1 MEEISNTENLKEE
14 NVNAGENVESSSG
27 EAVEEKTAETP
38 EKEAVEQKA
47 VKPKKKFSFKVFL
60 LSAVL
65 PVLASGIIRALG
77 IFFFTTP
84 NKFAPGGTNGIAV
97 MLEYVIGWN
106 SGIFLLIVNAPL
118 FFVAF
123 FCLGKREAILS
134 TLSIVVSSGL
144 LIILGL
150 FSEELSFLQYG
161 LGSDGSLG
169 DIGHRLLGAVAGG
182 IFLGIALA
190 IMIKSCGTSGG
201 TTILA
206 SLVNK
211 KFRNLSVSALTSGF
225 DACVVFASMF
235 VYNNG
240 GTATGV
246 LDPVLLALVSLF
258 VTSKMCDIILQGFK
272 SAYKFEIITNRPDE
286 IAAEII
292 RETRHSVTKME
303 AEGMYSHEGKSMLV
317 CIIRKRQIAQLQRII
332 RKYPDTFAYFTPA
345 SEVYGRFAK

>member
-1 MEEISNTENLKEE
+1 MEKKIHLENSEKKE
-14 NVNAGENVESSSG
+14 G
-27 EAVEEKTAETP
+27 EAAENAEVKAEPPAKDPAEEVASKP
-38 EKEAVEQKA
+38 EKL
-47 VKPKKKFSFKVFL
+47 KKKLSFKVFML
-60 LSAVL
+60 AMFL
-65 PVLASGIIRALG
+65 PVLTSGIIRALG
-77 IFFFTTP
+77 IFVFTTP
-84 NKFAPGGTNGIAV
+84 NEFAPGGTNGIAV
-97 MLEYVIGWN
+97 MLEYATGLN
-106 SGIFLLIVNAPL
+106 SGIYLLIINAPL
-118 FFVAF
+118 FFVAL
-123 FCLGKREAILS
+123 FCIGKKEAILS

-150 FSEELSFLQYG
+150 FKEELSFLQYG
-161 LGSDGSLG
+161 GRDSAGTIV

-211 KFRNLSVSALTSGF
+211 KFRNLSVSALTSAF
-225 DACVVFASMF
+225 DACVVFASIF

-240 GTATGV
+240 NNATGV
-246 LDPVLLALVSLF
+246 LDPVLLALVSLY
-258 VTSKMCDIILQGFK
+258 VTSKMSDVILQGFK
-272 SAYKFEIITNRPDE
+272 SAYKFEIVTNHPEE

-292 RETRHSVTKME
+292 SKTHHSVTKIE
-303 AEGMYSHEGKSMLV
+303 AEGMYSHAGKSVLV

-345 SEVYGRFAK
+345 SEVYGRFIK